1 MNDIASSASG
11 AGDHMHSFEDAHM
24 NYEDA
29 LGICVAALAIKIFL
43 ITMCTVSTAVAP
55 TCLTTQRLC

>member
-1 MNDIASSASG
+1 
-11 AGDHMHSFEDAHM
+11 MHSFEDAEM

-29 LGICVAALAIKIFL
+29 LGICVAALAIKIVL

-55 TCLTTQRLC
+55 TLSIHCLDANFHTTTRTPVTA